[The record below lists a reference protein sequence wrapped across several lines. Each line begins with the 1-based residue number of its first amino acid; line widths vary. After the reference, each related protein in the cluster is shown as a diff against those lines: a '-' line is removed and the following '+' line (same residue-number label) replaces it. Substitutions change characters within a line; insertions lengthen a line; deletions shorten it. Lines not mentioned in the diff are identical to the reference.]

1 MKKVGGLIGLI
12 LALCIG
18 YFIFKAEMTQGP
30 AGGAPPQQV
39 IDTTGVEGDLVAI
52 GHAEKMYLAS
62 HGTYA
67 NLDQLKQEGMMTFS
81 DGTRRGYAYVIDFNG
96 GQSFSITASP
106 TDPAKKDWP
115 TVSMDDTMQI
125 SKQ

>member
-1 MKKVGGLIGLI
+1 MKKVGGLLGLVI
-12 LALCIG
+12 ALCIG

-30 AGGAPPQQV
+30 TGGAPPQQA
-39 IDTTGVEGDLVAI
+39 IDTAGVENDLAAI
-52 GHAEKMYLAS
+52 GRAEKMYLAS

-81 DGTRRGYAYVIDFNG
+81 DGARRGYQYSVDYDG
-96 GQSFSITASP
+96 GQRFQVTAAP
-106 TDPAKKDWP
+106 TDPDKKAWP
-115 TVSMDDTMQI
+115 TLMINDTMQI

>member
-1 MKKVGGLIGLI
+1 MKKVGGLLGLVI
-12 LALCIG
+12 ALCIG

-30 AGGAPPQQV
+30 TGGAPPQQA
-39 IDTTGVEGDLVAI
+39 IDTAGVETDLAAI

-81 DGTRRGYAYVIDFNG
+81 DGSRRGYQYSIDFDG
-96 GQSFSITASP
+96 GQRFEVTATP
-106 TDPAKKDWP
+106 TDPEKKAWP
-115 TVSMDDTMQI
+115 TLTIDDTMQVT
-125 SKQ
+125 KQ